1 LERGGG
7 RASVEQLAGAIE
19 MPTMRMRGVLSV
31 LERTLNVDGFPV
43 VTVEQATGTVLLDL
57 ALLRTQFQL

>member
-1 LERGGG
+1 MSLG
-7 RASVEQLAGAIE
+7 RW
-19 MPTMRMRGVLSV
+19 RGVAWLVVGTYFLWSTV
-31 LERTLNVDGFPV
+31 LPVLMARTDGFPV